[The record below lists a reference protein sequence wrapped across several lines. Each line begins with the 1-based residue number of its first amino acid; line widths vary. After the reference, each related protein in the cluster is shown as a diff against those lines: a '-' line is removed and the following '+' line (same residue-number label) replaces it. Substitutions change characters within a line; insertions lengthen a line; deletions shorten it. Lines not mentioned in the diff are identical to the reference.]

1 MRVLITG
8 AGGFVGRHL
17 IPELLAHGDD
27 VVTFDAQP
35 APRPHGAV
43 RHFAGDIRDPVALRR
58 AIDDSRPDACVHLAA
73 LSFVPAGW
81 TDPALMFEVNA
92 IGAVNLLEAFR
103 RSESPVRILVV
114 SSAEVYGHAPRERP
128 VREDDPMSPANIYA
142 VTKASADAAALLLS
156 KKHGLQAMVAR
167 PCNHIGPGQRGEFVV
182 PSFARQFAEMAR
194 GGAKRVL
201 RAGNLDSGRNFVDVR
216 DVVRAYRLLLQKGRP
231 GQAYNIG
238 SGRETLIREV
248 FERLAAVSGVRP
260 GVEPDPARFRPED
273 HHPTLDIGRIK
284 ADTGWAPE
292 LSLDQTLRDVFEEA
306 AANIN
311 PDVAFEK

>member
-103 RSESPVRILVV
+103 RSGSPARILVV

-156 KKHGLQAMVAR
+156 KRHGLQAMVAR

-201 RAGNLDSGRNFVDVR
+201 RAGHLDSTCLRHR
-216 DVVRAYRLLLQKGRP
+216 LRRLLRRLLQRS
-231 GQAYNIG
+231 QYLVT
-238 SGRETLIREV
+238 RT
-248 FERLAAVSGVRP
+248 ERLY
-260 GVEPDPARFRPED
+260 
-273 HHPTLDIGRIK
+273 
-284 ADTGWAPE
+284 
-292 LSLDQTLRDVFEEA
+292 LSIAQH
-306 AANIN
+306 
-311 PDVAFEK
+311 